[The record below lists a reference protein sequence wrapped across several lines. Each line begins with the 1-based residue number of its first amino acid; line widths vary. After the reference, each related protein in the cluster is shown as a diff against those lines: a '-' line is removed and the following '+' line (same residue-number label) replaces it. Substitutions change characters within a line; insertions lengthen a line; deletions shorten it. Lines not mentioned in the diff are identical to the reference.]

1 MSAGLGPWLLALALA
16 LWPAG
21 LWAQLRLQEAGG
33 GLRAAGDSVTLSCR
47 GSGFTFRDYHIYWYR
62 QAPGGSLQWISFIS
76 TGSIEDYGAAVKG
89 RAKISR
95 DDSRSEAYL
104 SLRPLQPQ
112 DSARYFCA
120 RHTGTGNVAEL

>member
-1 MSAGLGPWLLALALA
+1 
-16 LWPAG
+16 G
-21 LWAQLRLQEAGG
+21 LWAQLRLQETGG

-47 GSGFTFRDYHIYWYR
+47 GSGFTFRDYGIFWYR
-62 QAPGGSLQWISFIS
+62 QAPGGSPQWISSIS
-76 TGSIEDYGAAVKG
+76 YGTSSIENYGAAVKG

-95 DDSRSEAYL
+95 DNSRSEAYL

-120 RHTGTGNVAEL
+120 VARG